1 MSHNYYSEQCSR
13 CKWGEW
19 RGGCLNP
26 ASAEDLSDMDAAYK
40 KGACRVFEAGAPQP
54 DQTPRTL
61 YVQMPKE
68 TYDKLIAERDALRKQ
83 VAAWQPIAT
92 APTNGA
98 RVLLWYAP
106 TRIDKGE
113 AVEGFWDSLF
123 DGQWMTSR
131 GSSYIDGRLRRP
143 THWMPLPRGPGESA

>member
-61 YVQMPKE
+61 YVQMPK
-68 TYDKLIAERDALRKQ
+68 TLYDKLITERD
-83 VAAWQPIAT
+83 
-92 APTNGA
+92 
-98 RVLLWYAP
+98 
-106 TRIDKGE
+106 D
-113 AVEGFWDSLF
+113 
-123 DGQWMTSR
+123 
-131 GSSYIDGRLRRP
+131 LRRRVEFLGDERDQLKRRIVALHDAIDNRSIP
-143 THWMPLPRGPGESA
+143 YVHEEESR